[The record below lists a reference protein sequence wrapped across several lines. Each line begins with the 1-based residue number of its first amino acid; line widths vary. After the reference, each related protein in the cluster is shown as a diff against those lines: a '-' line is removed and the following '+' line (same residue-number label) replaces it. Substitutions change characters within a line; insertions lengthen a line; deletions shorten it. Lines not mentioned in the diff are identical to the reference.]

1 MGLRQG
7 LTQPFFYM
15 LLTVVIPAYRN
26 VALLRRCLR
35 SLADVG
41 ADCDMQ
47 VVVVDDGSEPSEADA
62 MSQLPEVAELQ
73 ALLLHRPHGGASA
86 ARNAG
91 IAEARGRFVW
101 FVDADDRVDTDAL
114 RRWLPRLAQ
123 LPDEADLL
131 HTGPMLDA
139 AATRRRDDEGDTG
152 IASVAASA
160 LLRPRSACLDH
171 TTYLIA
177 RRLLQEQPA
186 LRYPEEHSL
195 LEDSAFVL
203 QLLQAAR
210 SIYEAP
216 AFRPYIRCRD
226 AASLTAGPWDRQRC
240 QRLLPDIHWFLS
252 LLHAFVVAHADW
264 PHADALFRRY
274 AYLYLRVVAVKGCPW
289 PLMAPLR
296 AQLLADGFRPC
307 SLKERVVCFPPT
319 LRMVSS
325 LSRLLR

>member
-1 MGLRQG
+1 
-7 LTQPFFYM
+7 M
-15 LLTVVIPAYRN
+15 LLSVIIPVYRN
-26 VALLRRCLR
+26 APLLRRCLH
-35 SLADVG
+35 SLAEVG
-41 ADCDMQ
+41 AAADMQ
-47 VVVVDDGSEPSEADA
+47 VIVVDDGSEPSEAEA
-62 MSQLPEVAELQ
+62 MTRLPEVAALQ

-101 FVDADDRVDTDAL
+101 FVDADDRVDADAL

-139 AATRRRDDEGDTG
+139 AATRCRDDEGDTG
-152 IASVAASA
+152 IVSVAASA
-160 LLRPRSACLDH
+160 LLCPRSACLDH

-177 RRLLQEQPA
+177 RRLLQEHPA

-240 QRLLPDIHWFLS
+240 QRLLPDIHWFFS

-296 AQLLADGFRPC
+296 AQLLADGFRPR

-319 LRMVSS
+319 LCMVSS
-325 LSRLLR
+325 LSRMLR